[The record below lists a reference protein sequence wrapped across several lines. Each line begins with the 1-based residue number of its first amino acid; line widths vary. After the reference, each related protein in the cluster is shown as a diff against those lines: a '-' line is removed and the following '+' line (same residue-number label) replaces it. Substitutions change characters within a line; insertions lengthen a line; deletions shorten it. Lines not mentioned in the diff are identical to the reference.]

1 MEAVHIYCYDIA
13 IIGGGPAGMAAAL
26 SAAESGA
33 SVLLI
38 EREMA
43 LGGILNQCTHHGF
56 GLTYFGEALTGLEYA
71 ARFVQKIESSTVDV
85 LTDTTVLEVGE
96 NGRITI
102 TGEQSGLRQIRA
114 LAVILAAGC
123 RERAIGSLPVA
134 GTRPSGVF
142 SAGAAQKMLNLG
154 GYNLGKRF
162 VILGSGDVGMIVAR
176 ELQLR
181 GKEVIAVIEK
191 SAQCGGLERNRI
203 NCLEQFD
210 IPIIMQ
216 STVTRLHGVQR
227 LTGVTVT
234 GRTGSAFIDCD
245 SLIVSVG
252 LIPEREL
259 VEPFDS
265 GQKPDWLYITG
276 NARQVHP
283 MVDSV
288 TRESERIGYEAAEYA
303 RRVKHII

>member
-1 MEAVHIYCYDIA
+1 
-13 IIGGGPAGMAAAL
+13 MAAAL

-38 EREMA
+38 EREMT

-71 ARFVQKIESSTVDV
+71 ARFVKKIESSTVEV
-85 LTDTTVLEVGE
+85 LTDTTVLKIGE
-96 NGRITI
+96 GGSIAI
-102 TGEQSGLRQIRA
+102 TGEKIGFRQIQARS
-114 LAVILAAGC
+114 VILASGC

-154 GYNLGKRF
+154 GYNLGERF

-176 ELQLR
+176 ELKLR
-181 GKEVIAVIEK
+181 GKEIVAVIEK

-203 NCLEQFD
+203 NCIEQFG
-210 IPIIMQ
+210 IPIILQ
-216 STVTRLHGVQR
+216 STVTHLHGLHR
-227 LTGVTVT
+227 LTGVTMA
-234 GRTGSAFIDCD
+234 GLSGNKFIACD

-259 VEPFDS
+259 VEQFDS
-265 GQKPDWLYITG
+265 GQKPDWLSIIG

-283 MVDSV
+283 VVDSV
-288 TRESERIGYEAAEYA
+288 TRESERTGYEAAKYV
-303 RRVKHII
+303 RGINHLI